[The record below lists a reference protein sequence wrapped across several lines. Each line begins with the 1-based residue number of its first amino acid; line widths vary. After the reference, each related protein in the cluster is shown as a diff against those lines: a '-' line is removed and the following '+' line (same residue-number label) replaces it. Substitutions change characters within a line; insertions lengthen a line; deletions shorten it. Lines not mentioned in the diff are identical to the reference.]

1 MFDFVR
7 KHTKIMML
15 FMFLLII
22 PAFALVGVDG
32 YQRMSAE
39 GAAVAKVAS
48 YSMTQSQWDAAH
60 KDEVDRMRASMPN
73 LDAKVLESPEA
84 RYMTL
89 ERMVRDR
96 VMEEAMKDSLL
107 NVSDARLAK
116 ALQQNPSIAAL
127 RKPDGSLDLDRYTQ
141 LAASQGLT
149 PEGLEAR
156 VRHDIS
162 VRQVEAGLSASAFAP
177 KGVADVALN
186 AFFQRRNVQI
196 AQFKPGDFV
205 GKITLSDADVA
216 AFYEANSTLFKAP
229 ESLDVEYLVL
239 DLDAVKKTISVAD
252 EDVRSYYEQNA
263 ARLEAKEER
272 RASHILIN
280 APKDMPSAQRQKA
293 KEQAQDLLLKVL
305 EKPDTFAKVA
315 AKFSQDPGSAAK
327 GGDLDFFARGAM
339 VKPFEDAAFAMRKG
353 EISKLV
359 ESDFGY
365 HIIALT
371 DIKTPPKPTFESLRA
386 GLEAELKTQQ
396 AQRKFAE
403 AAETFSNGV
412 YEQADSLKPIAER
425 LKLETKTAAAVQ
437 RKNAT
442 GPLANP
448 KMLAALFSPDA
459 IEKKHNTEAVET
471 GPNQLVAARVTAH
484 QPARTLPLAEVR
496 TAVKERLLATRSRE
510 LAVKEGQA
518 RLIDWKAHPDQAK
531 FPVAVEVSR
540 QQGQSVSGPLLDALM
555 RADASTLP
563 AWVGLD
569 LGAQG
574 YAVARIIAVLP
585 RTDPDAA
592 AATQERAQV
601 AQWLSGAES
610 QAYYEVLK
618 ERFKVQIK
626 IPRPQA
632 SADVAPNEQ

>member
-32 YQRMSAE
+32 YRRMSAE

-48 YSMTQSQWDAAH
+48 YSITQSQWEAAH
-60 KDEVDRMRASMPN
+60 KGEVDRMRASVPN
-73 LDAKVLESPEA
+73 LDAKVIESPEA

-89 ERMVRDR
+89 ERMVRER

-107 NVSDARLAK
+107 NVSDARLAT

-127 RKPDGSLDLDRYTQ
+127 RKPDGSLDLDRYRQ

-149 PEGLEAR
+149 PEGLEER
-156 VRHDIS
+156 VRHDMS
-162 VRQVEAGLSASAFAP
+162 VRQVETGLSASAFAP

-196 AQFKPGDFV
+196 AQFKPADFA
-205 GKITLSDADVA
+205 GKIALTDADVS
-216 AFYEANSTLFKAP
+216 AFYDGNSALFQAP

-252 EDVRSYYEQNA
+252 ADLRSYYEQNV
-263 ARLEAKEER
+263 ARLQAKEER

-280 APKDMPSAQRQKA
+280 APKDMPPAQRQKA

-365 HIIALT
+365 HIIELT

-386 GLEAELKTQQ
+386 GLETELKTQQ

-403 AAETFSNGV
+403 IAEIFSNGV
-412 YEQADSLKPIAER
+412 YEQADSLKPMAER
-425 LKLETKTAAAVQ
+425 LKLELKTATALP
-437 RKNAT
+437 RKAAT

-448 KMLAALFSPDA
+448 KLLAALFSPDA
-459 IEKKHNTEAVET
+459 IERKHNTEAVET
-471 GPNQLVAARVTAH
+471 GPNQLVAARVVVH
-484 QPARTLPLAEVR
+484 HPARTLPLADVR
-496 TAVKERLLATRSRE
+496 AAVKERLVAIRSQE
-510 LAVKEGQA
+510 LAKKEGQA
-518 RLIDWKAHPDQAK
+518 SLTAWKAHGDQAK

-540 QQGQSVSGPLLDALM
+540 QKGQSVTGPLLDALM
-555 RADASTLP
+555 RADTNALP

-574 YAVARIIAVLP
+574 YAVARVNAVLP

-592 AATQERAQV
+592 AAAQERAQL
-601 AQWLSGAES
+601 AQWLSSAELL
-610 QAYYEVLK
+610 AYYEVLK

-626 IPRPQA
+626 VPRPIA
-632 SADVAPNEQ
+632 GAGLALNEQ